1 MYTAESFLKKNLF
14 AMMLVV
20 ALVAVSNPGVLIAA
34 NAAEIDRDA
43 TAAMQ
48 TLYQQNPEVK
58 KLEQAS
64 VAVLIFPK
72 IVKAGLVIGG
82 AGGDGVLRKAGKSVA
97 YYHSGEASVGLQAGA
112 QTYGYVLFFTDGAA
126 LTALDS
132 DKGWE
137 IGTGPSVVVLDE
149 GFGKSLTTTTMKK
162 GVYAYIF
169 GQKGLMAGIGLKGS
183 KITKFNPK

>member
-1 MYTAESFLKKNLF
+1 
-14 AMMLVV
+14 MMLFVFI
-20 ALVAVSNPGVLIAA
+20 VSVSIPQLLIAA
-34 NAAEIDRDA
+34 SAEEIDRNA

-58 KLEQAS
+58 KLAEAS

-72 IVKAGLVIGG
+72 ITKAGLIVGG

-112 QTYGYVLFFTDGAA
+112 QTYGYVLFFTDAAA
-126 LTALDS
+126 LASLDNA
-132 DKGWE
+132 DGWE
-137 IGTGPSVVVLDE
+137 IGTGPTVVVLDD
-149 GFGKSLTTTTMKK
+149 GFGKSMTTTTMKK

-183 KITKFNPK
+183 KITKFTPK

>member
-1 MYTAESFLKKNLF
+1 MYIAQTFLKKSLF
-14 AMMLVV
+14 GMILVV
-20 ALVAVSNPGVLIAA
+20 VLAGISNPGVLIAA

-58 KLEQAS
+58 KLAEAS

-112 QTYGYVLFFTDGAA
+112 QTFGYVLFFTDAAA
-126 LTALDS
+126 LASLDNA
-132 DKGWE
+132 DGWE
-137 IGTGPSVVVLDE
+137 IGTGPSVVVLDD
-149 GFGKSLTTTTMKK
+149 GFGKSMTTTTMKK

-183 KITKFNPK
+183 KITKSNPK